1 MKNTLVIII
10 TISIF
15 FIIYFLQA
23 NFFIWFTIG
32 GIQPNLFVI
41 LALFIGLFG
50 GKRLGIPIG
59 IFMGI
64 CIDFF
69 ISKKVGISGIM
80 LGIVALLGGYLDK
93 NFSKDSRITII
104 LMTAGVTFIYEVG
117 VYVMNIII
125 LSSTMEIIPFIKIV
139 LVEILYNV
147 ILTIILYPLLQK
159 AGYYMEESFRGTQ
172 ILTRYF

>member
-1 MKNTLVIII
+1 MKNTLIVIATII
-10 TISIF
+10 VF
-15 FIIYFLQA
+15 LIIYFLQA

-32 GIQPNLFVI
+32 GIQPNLFII

-59 IFMGI
+59 VFIGI
-64 CIDFF
+64 CLDFF
-69 ISKKVGISGIM
+69 ISKKVGVSGIM
-80 LGIVALLGGYLDK
+80 LGIVALLGGYFDK

-104 LMTAGVTFIYEVG
+104 LMVAGATFIYEAG
-117 VYVMNIII
+117 VYLMNIII

-147 ILTIILYPLLQK
+147 ILTIILYPILQK
-159 AGYYMEESFRGTQ
+159 AGYYIEESFRGSQ

>member
-1 MKNTLVIII
+1 MKNTLIVIATII
-10 TISIF
+10 VF
-15 FIIYFLQA
+15 LIIYFLQA

-32 GIQPNLFVI
+32 GIQPNLFII

-59 IFMGI
+59 IFIGI
-64 CIDFF
+64 CLDFF

-80 LGIVALLGGYLDK
+80 LGIVALLGGYFDK
-93 NFSKDSRITII
+93 NFSKDSRLTII
-104 LMTAGVTFIYEVG
+104 LMVAGSTFIYEAG
-117 VYVMNIII
+117 VYLMNIII

-139 LVEILYNV
+139 LIEILYNV
-147 ILTIILYPLLQK
+147 ILTIILYPILQK
-159 AGYYMEESFRGTQ
+159 TGYYIEESFRGSQ